1 MFDDLTIE
9 QLLILQRGLLEAK
22 FSPAPRDTALQGSPI
37 LADLCYAIVQ
47 AIRQKYAQ
55 QGDESRV
62 RQWAEWA
69 RWSKR
74 TIEQQVVRDHLTRLE
89 AWKKMSFTSKNTYV
103 RALIAPFEA
112 TDDEIAELI
121 RLADFG

>member
-22 FSPAPRDTALQGSPI
+22 FSSNPRDTALQGSPI
-37 LADLCYAIVQ
+37 LAELSSFAVT
-47 AIRQKYAQ
+47 AIRERLAQ
-55 QGDESRV
+55 EGDEARA

-69 RWSKR
+69 RWGQR
-74 TIEQQVVRDHLTRLE
+74 AVEQQIVRDHLQRLE
-89 AWKKMSFTSKNTYV
+89 TWQRMSKESQYAYV
-103 RALIAPFEA
+103 RALVAPFEA

-121 RLADFG
+121 HAAVVG